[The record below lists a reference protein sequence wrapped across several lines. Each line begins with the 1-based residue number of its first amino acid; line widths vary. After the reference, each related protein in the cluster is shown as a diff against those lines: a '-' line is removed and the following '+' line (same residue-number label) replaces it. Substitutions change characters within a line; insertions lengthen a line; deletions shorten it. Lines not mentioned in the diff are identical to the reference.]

1 MGVQL
6 KDLLPAIGRMED
18 RGVGKGKITVGF
30 HAPQPLSPALSRVEG
45 LSRKLARIFHTL
57 RCETAEVAADQ
68 GLTKVRR
75 MTVCWNTW
83 KSADEA
89 SP

>member
-1 MGVQL
+1 MCVLWIGLQRESDQL
-6 KDLLPAIGRMED
+6 RATSFFR
-18 RGVGKGKITVGF
+18 RYF
-30 HAPQPLSPALSRVEG
+30 NSS
-45 LSRKLARIFHTL
+45 LARIFHTL
-57 RCETAEVAADQ
+57 RRETAEVAADQ

-83 KSADEA
+83 KSTDEA